1 MRARLTCSLTSISW
15 SAQVSTRHWLEN
27 RLRSERERGREER
40 GERREE
46 RGREGERREGERERE
61 RERGRALINR

>member
-1 MRARLTCSLTSISW
+1 MCARLTCSLTSISW

-27 RLRSERERGREER
+27 KLRSERERGREEK
-40 GERREE
+40 GREE
-46 RGREGERREGERERE
+46 REEREREGERE